1 MSAKDEK
8 ILNLPTFDSTP
19 GAVALDL
26 DGTLLNSQSQL
37 SKRNRVAVEKCISQ
51 GIPIVIA
58 TSRPARTT
66 CRLLGDELLNRC
78 SLVLMNGALGRAAPP
93 FSGNIREALP
103 SEVIRDIIE
112 LILGLEPEARVTL
125 ELDGYE
131 FGTNRPRDPD
141 ELWKVNAATPDMQL
155 SLEQALS
162 GSPAKIA
169 VGGLSRD
176 LSTVADEISQQFG
189 DLVSVVP
196 SNELTLL
203 NITSARASKPETLRR
218 LLDSR
223 QISLSDVA
231 AIGDDTPDVGMLIA
245 CGISVAVANAVPEVM
260 AAAKYQTAGND
271 NDGVAIVLERIL
283 RAADK

>member
-1 MSAKDEK
+1 M
-8 ILNLPTFDSTP
+8 NLPSFESTP
-19 GAVALDL
+19 RAVAIDL

-37 SKRNRVAVEKCISQ
+37 SERSRQALEGCIAR

-66 CRLLGDELLNRC
+66 RRLLGDELLNRC

-93 FSGNIREALP
+93 LSGNIREALP
-103 SEVIRDIIE
+103 SAVIRDIIN
-112 LILGLEPEARVTL
+112 LTLAMEPEARVTL

-162 GSPAKIA
+162 GSPSKIA
-169 VGGLSRD
+169 VGGLDRD
-176 LSTVADEISQQFG
+176 LSAVADEISRQFSN
-189 DLVSVVP
+189 LISVVP

-223 QISLSDVA
+223 RISLSDVA
-231 AIGDDTPDVGMLIA
+231 AIGDDIPDVAMLVA
-245 CGISVAVANAVPEVM
+245 CGISIAVANAVPEVM
-260 AAAKYQTAGND
+260 AAAKYQTASNND
-271 NDGVAIVLERIL
+271 DGVAIVLERIL
-283 RAADK
+283 RAAEK

>member
-1 MSAKDEK
+1 M
-8 ILNLPTFDSTP
+8 NLPSFDSTP
-19 GAVALDL
+19 RAVAIDL
-26 DGTLLNSQSQL
+26 DGTLLNSQSHL
-37 SKRNRVAVEKCISQ
+37 SERNRLALEGCITR
-51 GIPIVIA
+51 GIPIIIA

-66 CRLLGDELLNRC
+66 RRLFDDELLNRC
-78 SLVLMNGALGRAAPP
+78 SLVLMNGAFARAAPP
-93 FSGNIREALP
+93 LSGIIREALP
-103 SEVIRDIIE
+103 SAVIRDIIH
-112 LILGLEPEARVTL
+112 LTLATEPEARITL

-162 GSPAKIA
+162 GSPSKIA
-169 VGGLSRD
+169 VGGLDRD
-176 LSTVADEISQQFG
+176 LSTVADEISRQFG
-189 DLVSVVP
+189 NLISVVP

-231 AIGDDTPDVGMLIA
+231 AIGDDIPDVGMLIA

-260 AAAKYQTAGND
+260 YAAKYQTASND

-283 RAADK
+283 KAAEK